1 MGGFNVLKSQALKI
15 IQVRISSV
23 VLLPDQNFDSESSKT
38 AKRGVRV
45 MQKIAIGKLKKDPQ
59 RDLKV

>member
-23 VLLPDQNFDSESSKT
+23 VLLPEQVLTLESSKT
-38 AKRGVRV
+38 AKKGVRV
-45 MQKIAIGKLKKDPQ
+45 MQKIVIGKL
-59 RDLKV
+59 

>member
-15 IQVRISSV
+15 IQVRIKFGCV
-23 VLLPDQNFDSESSKT
+23 VNRTGFDSESSKI

-45 MQKIAIGKLKKDPQ
+45 MQKIAIGKL
-59 RDLKV
+59 